1 MIIITPPPVD
11 AAGWLARL
19 RSFYPKSAASI
30 TASDRDCD
38 AGEPYVRACQRVAH
52 EMGVP
57 CVSLFD
63 LMQQHPPQ
71 HASESS
77 PSAESLAWAAYL
89 SDGLH
94 LSASGQEFVFQ
105 RLMETI
111 RRDVPSMAPE
121 RLSEHM
127 PFFKALRVVHSDN
140 AEKA

>member
-19 RSFYPKSAASI
+19 RSFYPENAASI

-52 EMGVP
+52 DEGVP

-71 HASESS
+71 HASSADS
-77 PSAESLAWAAYL
+77 PAWAAYL

-94 LSASGQEFVFQ
+94 LSASGQKFVFQ
-105 RLMETI
+105 RLMDTI
-111 RRDVPSMAPE
+111 RREVPSMAPE

-127 PFFKALRVVHSDN
+127 PFFKALRMVHCDSAD
-140 AEKA
+140 KA